1 MPFEKGNQLGKI
13 GGKHEKTKQ
22 WESLGEAIRTTHCD
36 RFNLILA
43 GLEDDKFIDRY
54 LQVLEYFKPKL
65 ARTEVKNE
73 GEMTINLNP
82 VSFVKSE

>member
-22 WESLGEAIRTTHCD
+22 WEELGEAIRTTHCD
-36 RFNLILA
+36 RFNSILA

-73 GEMTINLNP
+73 GEIVINIP
-82 VSFVKSE
+82 ISEWVK